1 MIKAGIYGSA
11 SLADPVR
18 KQLLRLLLRHPDVD
32 LRAVASPAG
41 NTVPLAEL
49 YPVYAGETS
58 LTLERVLNL
67 DGLDLLFV
75 IDQEN
80 LTPEILAK
88 KESDPDFRIIVLG
101 YADGFRAERPEGWI
115 YGLPELNRKPLVRGA
130 HAAYGPR

>member
-18 KQLLRLLLRHPDVD
+18 KQLLRLLLRHPDVY

-49 YPVYAGETS
+49 YPVYAGETD
-58 LTLERVLNL
+58 LTLERVLDL

-75 IDQEN
+75 IG
-80 LTPEILAK
+80 
-88 KESDPDFRIIVLG
+88 RI
-101 YADGFRAERPEGWI
+101 
-115 YGLPELNRKPLVRGA
+115 
-130 HAAYGPR
+130 